1 MPNLT
6 ITAEEE
12 VLRWARVRAAE
23 ENTSVARLVGDI
35 LRKHMQ
41 AERGY
46 QAARRRF
53 LSVKARELS
62 QSPYPTRDELHD
74 RARLP

>member
-12 VLRWARVRAAE
+12 VLRWARVKAAE
-23 ENTSVARLVGDI
+23 ENTSIARLVGG
-35 LRKHMQ
+35 LLKQRMK

-46 QAARRRF
+46 EAAKRRF
-53 LSVKARELS
+53 LGVKGRVLS
-62 QSPYPTRDELHD
+62 KGPYPSREDLHD
-74 RARLP
+74 RAGLR

>member
-6 ITAEEE
+6 ITTEEE

-23 ENTSVARLVGDI
+23 ENTSVARLVGNI

-53 LSVKARELS
+53 LSVKARKLS
-62 QSPYPTRDELHD
+62 RSPYPTRDELHD
-74 RARLP
+74 RAGLR